1 MRKPKIRIGTKLGF
15 SAFVGLVLVAGM
27 VGNQA
32 RVNSLTRELMSQ
44 ATASRNLQ
52 QAALDVRI
60 KLTELISIDR
70 DLRLAKSSSDI
81 NFVLQHLKSRVID
94 ATSAYDGAIAL
105 ATQDDDKQYLAKA
118 KDAFNGYIAAAQEIA
133 ALQREIVDLRDKQL
147 A

>member
-1 MRKPKIRIGTKLGF
+1 MLRRVETVEGMEPG
-15 SAFVGLVLVAGM
+15 AFRQRPAF
-27 VGNQA
+27 
-32 RVNSLTRELMSQ
+32 
-44 ATASRNLQ
+44 
-52 QAALDVRI
+52 
-60 KLTELISIDR
+60 TELISIDR

-118 KDAFNGYIAAAQEIA
+118 KDAFNGYIAAAHEIA

-147 A
+147 AEAQGWSRPIRRRRWLLGASSAVGIRIAGIRPPHAW

>member
-52 QAALDVRI
+52 QAALDVR
-60 KLTELISIDR
+60 T
-70 DLRLAKSSSDI
+70 
-81 NFVLQHLKSRVID
+81 SRP
-94 ATSAYDGAIAL
+94 GP
-105 ATQDDDKQYLAKA
+105 
-118 KDAFNGYIAAAQEIA
+118 
-133 ALQREIVDLRDKQL
+133 
-147 A
+147 